1 MSTVNAANP
10 KIDQTVRVF
19 DQFYEFEMSVPAME
33 YDVVYSYFKTVFKT
47 ADAAQNFTTSLFRV
61 SDETNVPVLTILDQ
75 IQDQDQLQLTAT
87 LAYYLNGIRS
97 PSTLLG
103 VNSVLTPNYFTA
115 RNVVL

>member
-1 MSTVNAANP
+1 MSTVNAANN
-10 KIDQTVRVF
+10 KLDQTVRVF

-33 YDVVYSYFKTVFKT
+33 YDIVNSFFKTVFKT
-47 ADAAQNFTTSLFRV
+47 VEAAQNFFTALFRV
-61 SDETNVPVLTILDQ
+61 SDQTGVPVLTILDQ

-115 RNVVL
+115 RNVLP

>member
-1 MSTVNAANP
+1 
-10 KIDQTVRVF
+10 
-19 DQFYEFEMSVPAME
+19 
-33 YDVVYSYFKTVFKT
+33 
-47 ADAAQNFTTSLFRV
+47 
-61 SDETNVPVLTILDQ
+61 LDQ

-115 RNVVL
+115 RNVLP

>member
-1 MSTVNAANP
+1 MSTVNAANN
-10 KIDQTVRVF
+10 KLDQTVRVF

-33 YDVVYSYFKTVFKT
+33 YDIVNSFFKTTFKTVE
-47 ADAAQNFTTSLFRV
+47 AAQNFTTALFRV
-61 SDETNVPVLTILDQ
+61 SDQTGVPVLTILDQ

-115 RNVVL
+115 RNVLP